1 MLLVLVMH
9 THCGL
14 WLVVRSVVLCGL
26 LCTLFASGEKDVGLG
41 GAVFAMGI
49 LGSPILGIEH
59 VSSAR
64 VKMDEL
70 LVCWASQK
78 ETAKLLRGYLEAV
91 AADQP
96 LEKPGSPC
104 LFQTL
109 SSSPSSSSLPLSPRS
124 LSPLKSPVGHGAG
137 PAGLT
142 HRSPTSKGHWSP
154 HLSPRSERFERF
166 LSPEKRSPSR
176 SSGVSEES
184 SRSRPLEA
192 SRKIADEGRAKVS
205 KADIP
210 RFWVKGEGGRG
221 RGRPIP
227 PDSLEARRQEIES
240 IFERNPE
247 GLAVNEFVPV
257 TTTLCGF
264 SRFFNSVLYKRVFSR
279 SEQAQCLAAAK
290 DKQNATAKAG
300 GDSEGTQNGEDVGA
314 DELPPD
320 ARISLALFEQF
331 WRDEIEN
338 FDHVDRFFRLV
349 KKPENEF
356 IEKVTLVFKLHLY
369 VFVASACYIHTF
381 TAVYLL
387 LYHTLIS

>member
-1 MLLVLVMH
+1 MDVPTLLRRTVEHRFDYEM
-9 THCGL
+9 
-14 WLVVRSVVLCGL
+14 GL
-26 LCTLFASGEKDVGLG
+26 LAPVLG
-41 GAVFAMGI
+41 V
-49 LGSPILGIEH
+49 EH

-96 LEKPGSPC
+96 LEKPGS

-109 SSSPSSSSLPLSPRS
+109 SSSPSSSSSLPLSPRS
-124 LSPLKSPVGHGAG
+124 PSPLKSPVGHNAG
-137 PAGLT
+137 PAGLS

-184 SRSRPLEA
+184 SRSRPPEA
-192 SRKIADEGRAKVS
+192 SRKVADEGRAKVS
-205 KADIP
+205 KEDIP
-210 RFWVKGEGGRG
+210 HFWVQGEGGRG

-227 PDSLEARRQEIES
+227 RDSLEARREEMEGL
-240 IFERNPE
+240 FERHPD
-247 GLAVNEFVPV
+247 GLGVDDLVPV
-257 TTTLCGF
+257 TKTLCGF
-264 SRFFNSVLYKRVFSR
+264 PSFFNAVLYKRIFAR
-279 SEQAQCLAAAK
+279 SQQAQSLAAVPK
-290 DKQNATAKAG
+290 EN
-300 GDSEGTQNGEDVGA
+300 DSEGSPGGQDAGA

-320 ARISLALFEQF
+320 ARIPLALFQEF
-331 WRDEIEN
+331 WKDEIEPY
-338 FDHVDRFFRLV
+338 DHIDRFFRLV

-356 IEKVTLVFKLHLY
+356 IEKVGKGF
-369 VFVASACYIHTF
+369 FVAAECFLGCRMF
-381 TAVYLL
+381 THRAR
-387 LYHTLIS
+387 